1 MKMAHVIGNLPMAIA
16 LGSRRFQ
23 SPADVERYIER
34 LIDQAEL
41 GELIADDVVWSLL
54 RMHPRW
60 LQLSSGMT
68 AVAAA
73 IVNQKKDVALCFGED
88 DVAAIDWRAMLDC
101 V

>member
-1 MKMAHVIGNLPMAIA
+1 MAIA
-16 LGSRRFQ
+16 LGSRLFE
-23 SPADVERYIER
+23 SPQDVERYIET

-41 GELIADDVVWSLL
+41 GELIADDVVLSLL
-54 RMHPRW
+54 RLHPRW

-73 IVNQKKDVALCFGED
+73 IIGEKKDVAICFGED

>member
-1 MKMAHVIGNLPMAIA
+1 MAIA
-16 LGSRRFQ
+16 LGSRSFD
-23 SPADVERYIER
+23 SPQDVKHYIER
-34 LIDQAEL
+34 LLDQAEL
-41 GELIADDVVWSLL
+41 GELISDDVVLALL
-54 RMHPRW
+54 RLHPRW

-73 IVNQKKDVALCFGED
+73 IVGGQKDVAICFGED